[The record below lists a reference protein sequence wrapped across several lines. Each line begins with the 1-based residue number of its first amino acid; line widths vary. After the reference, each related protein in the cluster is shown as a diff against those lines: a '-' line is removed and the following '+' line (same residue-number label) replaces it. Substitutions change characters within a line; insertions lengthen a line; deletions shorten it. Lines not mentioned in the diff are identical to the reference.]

1 MKGLSM
7 EKIESLAQLLE
18 LERGITAL
26 VGGGGKTSL
35 LYKLARELADE
46 GYKVIITTTTKI
58 FHPEKCQVDSL
69 LIEPSLEEIEE
80 KIEKG
85 SILGLSGPKVQG
97 KLTSLDLELFPS
109 LVDLADYILVE
120 ADGAKMLPLK
130 VPGQYEPV
138 IPASTS
144 RVLIL
149 LGLSALGQPLGK
161 VCFRSARA
169 AEILGKDENQD
180 VTFQDLLALVEDE
193 RGLSKGSQ
201 GIKTSLVFNQRDLL
215 DKKKEDQLR
224 EEFSSFSRGEVFL
237 ISIKEKRYEKLC

>member
-58 FHPEKCQVDSL
+58 FPPEKCQIDSL